1 MRHLRVVPRS
11 DEVTAE
17 PGNPGAQP
25 EIAERMHAARSAG
38 NIEAALYL
46 WGARVRASGGADVE
60 WRTTRPA
67 WRSRGRLDS
76 RWSPVWLPTAEAQR
90 KKRVRPL
97 RLASLFDRAA

>member
-17 PGNPGAQP
+17 PGAGVQP
-25 EIAERMHAARSAG
+25 EIAERMHAARDGG

-46 WGARVRASGGADVE
+46 WGARVRAEGGTDVA

-67 WRSRGRLDS
+67 WRGRGRLDN
-76 RWSPVWLPTAEAQR
+76 RRSPVWLPTAEAQR